1 MKLRIENYKGKDF
14 KVTPY
19 DDDCAFKA
27 DEVVRVQDVVT
38 WGEGYQP
45 LLLCVG
51 KDGSMSYCLPIELE
65 EL

>member
-1 MKLRIENYKGKDF
+1 MKLRIEDYKGKDF

-27 DEVVRVQDVVT
+27 DEVVRVQQVVI
-38 WGEGYQP
+38 WGEGYVP
-45 LLLCVG
+45 LLLCYDKNG
-51 KDGSMSYCLPIELE
+51 NYGYCLKIELE